1 MIIEPAFAV
10 ATARSMSQPPPR
22 ATQRQYRSVGR
33 GVASA
38 SVALAFLD
46 SQGEG
51 GLGHRVLLVR
61 EGLHQLSGCAGDN
74 LWKPEFGVGEVR
86 DVVGNDGARPCG
98 DRNFEH
104 EVVAFVAEVRS
115 PQVADIDFGCDGDKV
130 RCGGELECEVGSSL
144 LTAQPPCGCR

>member
-1 MIIEPAFAV
+1 MKAD
-10 ATARSMSQPPPR
+10 ARVILPNRTQMEFR
-22 ATQRQYRSVGR
+22 ASDLE
-33 GVASA
+33 S
-38 SVALAFLD
+38 LLP
-46 SQGEG
+46 E
-51 GLGHRVLLVR
+51 GHRARLVWSYVVGQDLGRFYERIRVR

-115 PQVADIDFGCDGDKV
+115 PQVAHIDFGCDGDKV